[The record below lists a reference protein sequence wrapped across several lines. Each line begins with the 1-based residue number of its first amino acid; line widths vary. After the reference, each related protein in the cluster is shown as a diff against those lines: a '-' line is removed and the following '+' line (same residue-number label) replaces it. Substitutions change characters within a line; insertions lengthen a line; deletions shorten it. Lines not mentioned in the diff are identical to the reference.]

1 MIKRLFLV
9 ALPGVP
15 ELVAGGNAGLSRVD
29 SKVAGSLAL
38 LPEKFIFQ
46 DYRSSC
52 HISISGIMVYQ
63 ADDFVPGVVGA
74 LRGEEVA
81 SLGVEEGPGLL
92 FSFPPPSPRS
102 SFLLEGVVLCSFCKR
117 VAIIKFFTL
126 VSL

>member
-15 ELVAGGNAGLSRVD
+15 ELVPGGTAGLSRVD

-81 SLGVEEGPGLL
+81 SLGVEEGPGHIIVTIGLL
-92 FSFPPPSPRS
+92 YYYHRQ
-102 SFLLEGVVLCSFCKR
+102 V
-117 VAIIKFFTL
+117 I
-126 VSL
+126 